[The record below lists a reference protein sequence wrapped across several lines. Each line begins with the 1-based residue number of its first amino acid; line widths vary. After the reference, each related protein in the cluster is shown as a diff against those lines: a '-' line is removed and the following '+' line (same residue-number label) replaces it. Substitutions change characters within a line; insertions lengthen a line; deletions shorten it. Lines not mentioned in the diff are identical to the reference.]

1 MRFRDRPLLVD
12 GLDAD
17 LYLERPELER
27 RLSEPLA
34 AGRNV
39 LLLGEPGS
47 GKSTLLRKAA
57 TVLAGQD
64 RPAVIINAAVADDP
78 TGLLDLVDAG
88 LDEPLD
94 GRDPDEA
101 APRSSGQGL
110 LRAARRLRRD
120 EPQVILVD
128 GLIDTDIGYDVFG
141 RLRDELWAL
150 GHTSAVA
157 VRPRDSAA
165 LRTPPAD
172 AFWST
177 VIEIPPL
184 QREETERLL
193 RLGLTDDELSTLSR
207 HGPIPGA
214 HPRSAIR
221 AAQDILDR
229 SDDPASAAGGQE
241 HLERASSL
249 GRSEAMA
256 VAELQGLRR
265 PVSAHD
271 PRVARPTRVV
281 APVRSEDLVAPRSG
295 RRAAIDPRAQRPGRT
310 TAQALRAQPRSAA
323 GMSLRRIYD
332 NRVFDDA
339 TSDERRARVYVG
351 SGELGLTGD
360 DRPEVKLMH
369 ALTDAP
375 APQRLHVIGP
385 SGAGKTSLIVRV
397 HAFERH
403 AGFAVGLV
411 RRNDGSNRGPSL
423 PQEFERLDT
432 ARLGYGTRR

>member
-27 RLSEPLA
+27 RVSEPLA

-64 RPAVIINAAVADDP
+64 RPTVIINAAVADDA
-78 TGLLDLVDAG
+78 TELLDLVDAG
-88 LDEPLD
+88 LDARLNG
-94 GRDPDEA
+94 GRDTDEA
-101 APRSSGQGL
+101 APRSSGPGL

-120 EPQVILVD
+120 EPTVILVD
-128 GLIDTDIGYDVFG
+128 GLIDTDVGYDVFG

-150 GHTSAVA
+150 GHTWAVA

-184 QREETERLL
+184 QPEETERLL
-193 RLGLTDDELSTLSR
+193 RLGLTDDELSTVNR

-214 HPRSAIR
+214 HPRYAIR
-221 AAQDILDR
+221 AAQDVLDR
-229 SDDPASAAGGQE
+229 SDDVGTAARRQE
-241 HLERASSL
+241 HLERASLL

-256 VAELQGLRR
+256 VAELQGLGR

-271 PRVARPTRVV
+271 PELLEQLGWSRPY
-281 APVRSEDLVAPRSG
+281 
-295 RRAAIDPRAQRPGRT
+295 AQRILSHLEERGVLRSIPERSDRAGR
-310 TAQALRAQPRSAA
+310 PRK
-323 GMSLRRIYD
+323 LY
-332 NRVFDDA
+332 
-339 TSDERRARVYVG
+339 
-351 SGELGLTGD
+351 ELNPDL
-360 DRPEVKLMH
+360 P
-369 ALTDAP
+369 P
-375 APQRLHVIGP
+375 A
-385 SGAGKTSLIVRV
+385 
-397 HAFERH
+397 
-403 AGFAVGLV
+403 
-411 RRNDGSNRGPSL
+411 
-423 PQEFERLDT
+423 
-432 ARLGYGTRR
+432 

>member
-1 MRFRDRPLLVD
+1 MRFRNRPLLVD

-57 TVLAGQD
+57 SVLAGQD
-64 RPAVIINAAVADDP
+64 RPAVIINAAVADDAA
-78 TGLLDLVDAG
+78 GLLDLVDAG
-88 LDEPLD
+88 LDEPLNS
-94 GRDPDEA
+94 GRDTDEA
-101 APRSSGQGL
+101 APGSRGQGL

-120 EPQVILVD
+120 DPKVILVD

-150 GHTSAVA
+150 GHTWAVA

-184 QREETERLL
+184 QPEETERLL
-193 RLGLTDDELSTLSR
+193 RLGLTDDELSTVNR
-207 HGPIPGA
+207 HGPISGA
-214 HPRSAIR
+214 HPRYAIR
-221 AAQDILDR
+221 AAQDVLDR
-229 SDDPASAAGGQE
+229 SDDPHTASAAGGQE
-241 HLERASSL
+241 HLERASLL

-256 VAELQGLRR
+256 VAELQGLGR

-271 PRVARPTRVV
+271 PELLEPLGW
-281 APVRSEDLVAPRSG
+281 S
-295 RRAAIDPRAQRPGRT
+295 RAYAQRILSHLEERGVLRSIPERSDRAGR
-310 TAQALRAQPRSAA
+310 PRK
-323 GMSLRRIYD
+323 LY
-332 NRVFDDA
+332 
-339 TSDERRARVYVG
+339 
-351 SGELGLTGD
+351 ELNPDL
-360 DRPEVKLMH
+360 P
-369 ALTDAP
+369 P
-375 APQRLHVIGP
+375 A
-385 SGAGKTSLIVRV
+385 
-397 HAFERH
+397 
-403 AGFAVGLV
+403 
-411 RRNDGSNRGPSL
+411 
-423 PQEFERLDT
+423 
-432 ARLGYGTRR
+432 